1 MSDLSSLS
9 IEDLKK
15 ELEQREGALSGLY
28 EKREKL
34 EAELKEVND
43 QIAAGG
49 SDDGAGDDVK
59 GSAAAPDGAADPP
72 KKRRGRP
79 PGSKN
84 KPKAAGAKSPN
95 AGRKRPKNDK
105 PLPAVLADVLD
116 GKGPMALDD
125 IHAAVEKTGYKTSS
139 KNFKNVIYQNLYN
152 KDEFVKTGDGW
163 TYKA

>member
-49 SDDGAGDDVK
+49 SDDGGGDDAK
-59 GSAAAPDGAADPP
+59 GSAARFGPRG
-72 KKRRGRP
+72 RRGRP
-79 PGSKN
+79 AE
-84 KPKAAGAKSPN
+84 KAPRPPARLQEQAE
-95 AGRKRPKNDK
+95 GRGRQVPQRRPQ
-105 PLPAVLADVLD
+105 
-116 GKGPMALDD
+116 
-125 IHAAVEKTGYKTSS
+125 AAQER
-139 KNFKNVIYQNLYN
+139 
-152 KDEFVKTGDGW
+152 
-163 TYKA
+163 